1 MWYLSGEIKA
11 VIPNKMLLTISHKK
25 KKKKKKMS
33 VPGFGMKEWLWM
45 GIRWLHP
52 SAEFI

>member
-25 KKKKKKMS
+25 KKKKKNVS
-33 VPGFGMKEWLWM
+33 TRLWNEGMAVD
-45 GIRWLHP
+45 GD
-52 SAEFI
+52 